1 MKALLVKNI
10 IFPPS
15 LQGCFKIYI
24 SLIFSLFSSSS
35 SSSKTNVGRFKL
47 HEFCFEITDDLAL
60 TTFVF
65 LSKALK
71 GTEKQRE

>member
-24 SLIFSLFSSSS
+24 SLILSLF